1 MRIRTD
7 LYSDYPCTHT
17 LLPAFLTQM
26 EVPEKRELLKSN
38 ICIDFT
44 GCVCVDKGE
53 RDVLKGQDRS
63 I

>member
-1 MRIRTD
+1 
-7 LYSDYPCTHT
+7 
-17 LLPAFLTQM
+17 M